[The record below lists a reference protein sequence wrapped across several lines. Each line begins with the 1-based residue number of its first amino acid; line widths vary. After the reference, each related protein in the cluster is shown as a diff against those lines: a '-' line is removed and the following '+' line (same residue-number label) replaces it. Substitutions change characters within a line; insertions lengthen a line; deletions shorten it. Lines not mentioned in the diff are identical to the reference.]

1 MELLPKWSTAQSS
14 KGKLVSALDAA
25 FPANLVKRVNQ
36 ASPVVQENRVIQ
48 VIQDSLALLL
58 RKCVLFQLNHRA
70 TPAHRA
76 QLDRQANPGNLVTQD
91 HQAHLETQVKTVNQV
106 SQALKDHQAAM
117 ENQAKMA
124 HRVTPDQTQLPPHRF
139 PETKD
144 QMEIQEAP
152 DHQAHLVQEAK
163 TVNRAV
169 QAPKVHLA
177 QPDQPAK
184 MAKQDPK
191 DPKVPKAHQAKKV
204 SVQNIALWTVV
215 SFSKMELVV
224 KLSTKLTKFITFK
237 NSILSFLMFQ
247 IRNSHNAHH
256 LMYLS
261 TVVFCFSNQ
270 DEIKM

>member
-1 MELLPKWSTAQSS
+1 LEISIPTELLSKWSTAQSS
-14 KGKLVSALDAA
+14 KGKLVNALDAA

-36 ASPVVQENRVIQ
+36 ASPVDQENQVIQ
-48 VIQDSLALLL
+48 VIQDSLAPLP
-58 RKCVLFQLNHRA
+58 RKCALFQLNHHA

-91 HQAHLETQVKTVNQV
+91 HQAHLETRVKTVNQV
-106 SQALKDHQAAM
+106 SLALKDHQAAM
-117 ENQAKMA
+117 AHQAQTV
-124 HRVTPDQTQLPPHRF
+124 HRVTPDQTLFHHHRF

-144 QMEIQEAP
+144 QMETQEAP
-152 DHQAHLVQEAK
+152 DHQAHQVQEAK

-204 SVQNIALWTVV
+204 SVQNIALWMVV
-215 SFSKMELVV
+215 YFSKMEPVV
-224 KLSTKLTKFITFK
+224 NNLFGLSTKYVIFNF
-237 NSILSFLMFQ
+237 
-247 IRNSHNAHH
+247 
-256 LMYLS
+256 
-261 TVVFCFSNQ
+261 
-270 DEIKM
+270 